1 MDKKLENI
9 EKELHFAFP
18 TTSGLDTNSLIDW
31 DRTYSGSKW
40 VKWGID
46 NKMPL
51 ILWDNY
57 LKCSLLSSIVNR
69 MCDYTYGDGIEL
81 TGESTSPLSDTDDT
95 FSDVIR
101 KVIFDYILFGGFTI
115 ECIRNVRGEIVR
127 YNYQNVMNVRVNESL
142 TTAYISNKWNQYS
155 TSKFVEL
162 PLYDK
167 NEKQPHFLFYYRG
180 NITRGINPIPCYVSS
195 LKSIEILNQTRNF
208 HKNNLRN
215 GFCASVIINLNNNNI
230 KSRELQEI
238 KEKLEEGYTGSENA
252 GKFLLLNGGDRA
264 HSATIERLD
273 ADKFGDLYKSLDDSS
288 KEDLYTAF
296 GINPMLL
303 GKNENTGFAREEF
316 ENAYKLFYT
325 TTIKPIQ
332 GDIQKQ
338 IEKIGIS
345 FIWKPFVINWGD

>member
-1 MDKKLENI
+1 MKKT
-9 EKELHFAFP
+9 KETEQELNFAI
-18 TTSGLDTNSLIDW
+18 TTPSGIDITSLVDW
-31 DRTYSGSKW
+31 DKTFSNSKW
-40 VKWGID
+40 VKWGYD

-57 LKCSLLSSIVNR
+57 LKCSLLSSIINR
-69 MCDYTYGDGIEL
+69 MTDYTFGNGIEL
-81 TGESTSPLSDTDDT
+81 IDTATPLTDTDDN
-95 FSDVIR
+95 FSDVVK
-101 KVIFDYILFGGFTI
+101 KVIFDSILFGGFTI
-115 ECIRNVRGEIVR
+115 ECIRNAKGDIVR
-127 YNYQNVMNVRVNESL
+127 YNYQNIMNVRVNESL

-155 TSKFVEL
+155 TSKYVEL
-162 PLYDK
+162 PLYNK

-180 NITRGINPIPCYVSS
+180 NITRGINPIPCYVSA

-215 GFCASVIINLNNNNI
+215 GFCSSVIVNLNNTNI
-230 KSRELQEI
+230 KTRELDEI
-238 KEKLEEGYTGSENA
+238 KRKLEEGYTGTENA
-252 GKFLLLNGGDRA
+252 GKFILLNGGDRQ
-264 HSATIERLD
+264 HSASIERLD
-273 ADKFGDLYKSLDDSS
+273 ADNFGDLYMSLDESS

-332 GDIQKQ
+332 DDVQKQ
-338 IEKIGIS
+338 FQKIGIS